1 MANFPHWI
9 NKKSSTASTTS
20 NLSPR
25 QVANK
30 AYSLAIKKLDRD
42 DKRRRPHYTVRERL
56 LLSNTM
62 TKAEDL
68 LNKRTPRSNRRVLAS
83 EFDDDLSI
91 CPPATHIPPPAPI
104 QVQPQPQAEEKPATP
119 ESTNTST
126 SNQAFQ
132 SPESKTSTPTPTPI
146 SATATATAT
155 EVAAIATASLMATT
169 PVLPSAEEIAVSLA
183 VVAAVAYNSLV
194 AATVNENQQKAASFC
209 RPMMIPSHSMTSFKT
224 IV

>member
-62 TKAEDL
+62 TKAEDV

-104 QVQPQPQAEEKPATP
+104 QVQPQPQAEEKLATP
-119 ESTNTST
+119 ASTNTST

-132 SPESKTSTPTPTPI
+132 SPESKTLTPTPTPI
-146 SATATATAT
+146 PATATATATAT
-155 EVAAIATASLMATT
+155 EVAAITATASLMATT
-169 PVLPSAEEIAVSLA
+169 PVVLPSAEEIAVSLV

-194 AATVNENQQKAASFC
+194 AATVSENQQKAASF
-209 RPMMIPSHSMTSFKT
+209 F
-224 IV
+224 

>member
-9 NKKSSTASTTS
+9 NKKSSTASTTTSS

-30 AYSLAIKKLDRD
+30 AYSLAVKKLDRD

-83 EFDDDLSI
+83 EFDDDLII
-91 CPPATHIPPPAPI
+91 CPPATHIPPPAPFKA
-104 QVQPQPQAEEKPATP
+104 QPQAEEKPVTP
-119 ESTNTST
+119 ASTITST

-132 SPESKTSTPTPTPI
+132 SLESEAP
-146 SATATATAT
+146 TATIITDTIAM
-155 EVAAIATASLMATT
+155 AALPT
-169 PVLPSAEEIAVSLA
+169 LPSAEEIAVSLV

>member
-9 NKKSSTASTTS
+9 NKKSTTATTLTS
-20 NLSPR
+20 SLSPR

-83 EFDDDLSI
+83 EFDDDVSI
-91 CPPATHIPPPAPI
+91 CPPATNIPPPAPFQMQPLQEKPVVAAPAPAPV
-104 QVQPQPQAEEKPATP
+104 QVQVQVQAQVQAQVQSQIQAQTP
-119 ESTNTST
+119 PTT
-126 SNQAFQ
+126 QAFQ
-132 SPESKTSTPTPTPI
+132 YLESTT
-146 SATATATAT
+146 TATANLPTA
-155 EVAAIATASLMATT
+155 EQ
-169 PVLPSAEEIAVSLA
+169 IAVSLA

-194 AATVNENQQKAASFC
+194 ATVTENQQKASFC
-209 RPMMIPSHSMTSFKT
+209 RPMMIPSHSITSFKT
-224 IV
+224 II

>member
-1 MANFPHWI
+1 MANYPHWI
-9 NKKSSTASTTS
+9 NKKSSATTASTS
-20 NLSPR
+20 SLSPR

-83 EFDDDLSI
+83 EFDDDVSI
-91 CPPATHIPPPAPI
+91 CPPATNIPPPAPF
-104 QVQPQPQAEEKPATP
+104 QMQPLQEKPVVAAPAQAQAPSAT
-119 ESTNTST
+119 
-126 SNQAFQ
+126 QAFQ
-132 SPESKTSTPTPTPI
+132 SLKSTPT
-146 SATATATAT
+146 TATLPTA
-155 EVAAIATASLMATT
+155 EQ
-169 PVLPSAEEIAVSLA
+169 IAVSLA

-194 AATVNENQQKAASFC
+194 ATVAENQQKASFC
-209 RPMMIPSHSMTSFKT
+209 RPMMIPSHSITSFKT
-224 IV
+224 II

>member
-9 NKKSSTASTTS
+9 NKKSSTASSSSAS

-83 EFDDDLSI
+83 EFDDDLII

-104 QVQPQPQAEEKPATP
+104 QVQPQPQPQAEEKPATP
-119 ESTNTST
+119 ASTITPT

-132 SPESKTSTPTPTPI
+132 PLESKTPTTTANTPTEAP
-146 SATATATAT
+146 A
-155 EVAAIATASLMATT
+155 LMSSPA
-169 PVLPSAEEIAVSLA
+169 LPSAEEIAVSLV

-194 AATVNENQQKAASFC
+194 AATVNEQKAASFC

>member
-1 MANFPHWI
+1 MANYPHWI
-9 NKKSSTASTTS
+9 NKKSSATTASTS
-20 NLSPR
+20 SLSPR

-83 EFDDDLSI
+83 EFDDDVSI
-91 CPPATHIPPPAPI
+91 CPPATNIPPPAPF
-104 QVQPQPQAEEKPATP
+104 QMQPLHEKPVVAAPAQAQAPSAT
-119 ESTNTST
+119 
-126 SNQAFQ
+126 QAFQ
-132 SPESKTSTPTPTPI
+132 SLKSTPT
-146 SATATATAT
+146 TATLPTA
-155 EVAAIATASLMATT
+155 EQ
-169 PVLPSAEEIAVSLA
+169 IAVSLA

-194 AATVNENQQKAASFC
+194 ATVAENQQKASFC
-209 RPMMIPSHSMTSFKT
+209 RPMMIPSHSITSFKT
-224 IV
+224 II

>member
-9 NKKSSTASTTS
+9 NKKSSTASSSSTS

-83 EFDDDLSI
+83 EFDDDLII

-104 QVQPQPQAEEKPATP
+104 QVEAQATEKPVTP
-119 ESTNTST
+119 ASTTTAST

-132 SPESKTSTPTPTPI
+132 ASESMALSTTTTTLVETPAVATSP
-146 SATATATAT
+146 A
-155 EVAAIATASLMATT
+155 
-169 PVLPSAEEIAVSLA
+169 LPSAEEIAVSLV

>member
-9 NKKSSTASTTS
+9 NKKSSTASTSTTS

-83 EFDDDLSI
+83 EFDDDLII

-104 QVQPQPQAEEKPATP
+104 QVQPQAEEKPVTP
-119 ESTNTST
+119 ASTTAST
-126 SNQAFQ
+126 SNQVFQ
-132 SPESKTSTPTPTPI
+132 ALESNTLTTTSR
-146 SATATATAT
+146 T
-155 EVAAIATASLMATT
+155 EAPAPSLCMATSPT
-169 PVLPSAEEIAVSLA
+169 LPSAEEIAVSLA

>member
-1 MANFPHWI
+1 MANYPHWI
-9 NKKSSTASTTS
+9 NKKSSATTASTS
-20 NLSPR
+20 SLSPR

-83 EFDDDLSI
+83 EFDDDVSI
-91 CPPATHIPPPAPI
+91 CPPATNIPPPAPF
-104 QVQPQPQAEEKPATP
+104 QMQPLQEKPVVAAPAPAQAQGQAQAPSAT
-119 ESTNTST
+119 
-126 SNQAFQ
+126 QAFQ
-132 SPESKTSTPTPTPI
+132 SLKSTPT
-146 SATATATAT
+146 TATLPTA
-155 EVAAIATASLMATT
+155 EQ
-169 PVLPSAEEIAVSLA
+169 IAVSLA

-194 AATVNENQQKAASFC
+194 ATVAENQQKASFC
-209 RPMMIPSHSMTSFKT
+209 RPMMIPSHSITSFKT
-224 IV
+224 II